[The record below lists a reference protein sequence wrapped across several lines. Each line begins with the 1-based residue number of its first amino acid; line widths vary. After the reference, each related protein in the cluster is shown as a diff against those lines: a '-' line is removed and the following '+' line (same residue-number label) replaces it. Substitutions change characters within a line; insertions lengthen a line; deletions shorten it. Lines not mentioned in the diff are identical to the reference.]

1 MCCISSLF
9 SIHILFAFFLFQK
22 YENSEKCLR
31 NMHPYEQM
39 MWQIWFWNDRLTM
52 NLNYAGIPLGPSS
65 MYFRGAGIGMPSL
78 AISCQATAKWMW
90 DRSILFS
97 IFTSQYDS
105 LFLLFMR
112 IFKSYKPK
120 IVRKNQKQTTTQ
132 ESKEKQCHVH
142 KSYKM
147 RKSTFLCIGNS

>member
-105 LFLLFMR
+105 LFLLFTSFLR
-112 IFKSYKPK
+112 VTNLKLFKK
-120 IVRKNQKQTTTQ
+120 IKSK
-132 ESKEKQCHVH
+132 ESKEKQFQV
-142 KSYKM
+142 
-147 RKSTFLCIGNS
+147 RKS